1 MTPFVVEVSY
11 RLREYLSVVWEYAP
25 TSIVAMGSGVS
36 AGPPPPE
43 PNAVALLFARLV
55 IVVGSVPM
63 FFYKVSRVGRCQF
76 EFTES
81 AVTRTCKLGEL
92 QTPWAEVRHV
102 YALSRAFLIVKAQ
115 GGLPVPY
122 RCLSSAQHDGLDA
135 FFTSLN
141 AGLHKAQHQV

>member
-1 MTPFVVEVSY
+1 MTPFVVKVSY

-25 TSIVAMGSGVS
+25 TAIVAMGSEAS
-36 AGPPPPE
+36 AGHPPLE
-43 PNAVALLFARLV
+43 PKAVALLFARLA

-63 FFYKVSRVGRCQF
+63 FFYKVLRVGRCQF
-76 EFTES
+76 EFTEF

-92 QTPWAEVRHV
+92 HTSWGEVRHV

-115 GGLPVPY
+115 GGMPVPY
-122 RCLSSAQHDGLDA
+122 RCLSPAQHAELGA

-141 AGLHKAQHQV
+141 AGLHKA